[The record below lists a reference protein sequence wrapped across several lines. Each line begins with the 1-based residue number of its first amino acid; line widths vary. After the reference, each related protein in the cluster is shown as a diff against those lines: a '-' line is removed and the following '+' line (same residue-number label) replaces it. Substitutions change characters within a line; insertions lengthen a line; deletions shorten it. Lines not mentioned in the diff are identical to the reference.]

1 MIYKCHVGHPTVIGF
16 ILKNVSKFT
25 AIGHGIFIF
34 HKKIFQNC
42 SFICAH
48 CSPLTALGSHNS
60 NPRPLGNVL
69 TDQYTY
75 KWAWSNKEGFQV
87 PRVIFSSL
95 NILTTKAQ
103 VNFPSPSDNVLKLNI
118 LTH

>member
-1 MIYKCHVGHPTVIGF
+1 MIYKCPEGHPTVIGF

-34 HKKIFQNC
+34 HEKIFQNC

-60 NPRPLGNVL
+60 NPRLVYNQEKLQVSITRDRGAGNPSEL
-69 TDQYTY
+69 RISTTLIANNLPQRETQTTI
-75 KWAWSNKEGFQV
+75 S
-87 PRVIFSSL
+87 RVI
-95 NILTTKAQ
+95 KQ
-103 VNFPSPSDNVLKLNI
+103 
-118 LTH
+118 

>member
-1 MIYKCHVGHPTVIGF
+1 MIYKCPEGHPTVIGF

-34 HKKIFQNC
+34 HEKIFQNC

-60 NPRPLGNVL
+60 NPRARSCTQSASSVESVPQNDHLHKL
-69 TDQYTY
+69 
-75 KWAWSNKEGFQV
+75 SNADN
-87 PRVIFSSL
+87 RTIHSS
-95 NILTTKAQ
+95 A
-103 VNFPSPSDNVLKLNI
+103 PSA
-118 LTH
+118 